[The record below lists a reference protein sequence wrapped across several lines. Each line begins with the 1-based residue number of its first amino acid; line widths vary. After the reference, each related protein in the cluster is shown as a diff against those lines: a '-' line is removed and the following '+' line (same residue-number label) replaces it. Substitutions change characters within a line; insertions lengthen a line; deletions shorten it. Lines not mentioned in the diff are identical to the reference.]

1 MEEIKRVSEG
11 AVLPRDERVLTEL
24 TALRHFVDN
33 FNVTPKIALRAGDT
47 FKQLSEAEVFT
58 TKLDGWEFGYKL
70 EEYPTFFK
78 RKVYIKC
85 LEGRI
90 GDVPELER
98 KAVVTSVFEA
108 CIDIGQGLV
117 EVDLIAP
124 DCLLVT
130 QEFSPIF
137 LKEKSPRVVV
147 PGGTGK
153 A

>member
-1 MEEIKRVSEG
+1 MKRVSEG
-11 AVLPRDERVLTEL
+11 AVLPRDERVKIEL

-47 FKQLSEAEVFT
+47 FKQLSQAEVFT
-58 TKLDGWEFGYKL
+58 TKMDGWEFGYKL

-85 LEGRI
+85 MEGNI
-90 GDVPELER
+90 SEVPEPER
-98 KAVVTSVFEA
+98 AAIVTSVFEA
-108 CIDIGQGLV
+108 CLDIGQGEV
-117 EVDLIAP
+117 EIHLIEP
-124 DCLLVT
+124 SCLLVT

-137 LKEKSPRVVV
+137 LEEKSPRVRV